1 MTKKTALY
9 LNMQI
14 LSDYLDDRFS
24 DYLFYRNKD
33 PMKLEDVRLFQGQ
46 QEVQEQYV
54 YIVTPEY
61 LEQIMETSCSM
72 ILVGKTDIP
81 IHSIHRQSSVIYI
94 DREEN
99 PFHILEL
106 VQDVFLKFRRWTDQL
121 NQLLVNHATLYDYCA
136 VSNEI
141 FQNPMYILDAGNNA
155 LLRTSYVSGMMRMS
169 VDPETGRLLLPVE
182 RRNLHSH
189 TKEFLETYN
198 TRKAHYWTPEW
209 NKHRDIYINIFDDN
223 QRYLGRILI
232 NELRSSIKPSQLRLL
247 EYFSVYIA
255 EAFKLLKKEDVQ
267 TENPFV
273 VLLSHILFGRL
284 DAHSD
289 TWEQLEQ
296 KGWHQEGCYLVAST
310 PLAPLDSGYTRS
322 ICLSIMENIN
332 DSVAFF
338 QDEKLYVIC
347 RLPETVLDPVPYYE
361 LLHEIGLKN
370 SIHFGASD
378 LFYNLMRLPEYEK
391 QAGYGRKYGLEREP
405 DRYCHPFSHIALTY
419 MLTHA
424 TGSLPMNVVC
434 SSAIRTLRKID
445 REKNTD
451 YYHTLEEYIKSGCQ
465 PVQAAKTLFLHRG
478 TLTYRLKKIQAFTNL
493 DLEDSDT
500 VFYLNLSY
508 RVYELFQ

>member
-1 MTKKTALY
+1 MTKKTALF

-24 DYLFYRNKD
+24 DYMFYRNKD

-46 QEVQEQYV
+46 QEIYEQYV
-54 YIVTPEY
+54 YVVTPEY
-61 LEQIMETSCSM
+61 LEQIMETSCCM

-81 IHSIHRQSSVIYI
+81 IHSIHPQSSVIYI
-94 DREEN
+94 SREEN

-106 VQDVFLKFRRWTDQL
+106 VQDVFSRFRRWTGQL

-136 VSNEI
+136 VSDEI
-141 FQNPMYILDAGNNA
+141 FQNPMYILDASNNA
-155 LLRTSYVSGMMRMS
+155 LVRTSYVSGMMRMS
-169 VDPETGRLLLPVE
+169 VDPDTGRLLLSAE

-209 NKHRDIYINIFDDN
+209 NKHRDIYINIFDDD
-223 QRYLGRILI
+223 QRYQGRILI
-232 NELRSSIKPSQLRLL
+232 NELQSSIKPSQLKLL
-247 EYFSVYIA
+247 EYFSVYIS
-255 EAFKLLKKEDVQ
+255 EAFRFLRKEDHKAK
-267 TENPFV
+267 NPFV
-273 VLLSHILFGRL
+273 ALLSHILFRQL

-296 KGWHQEGCYLVAST
+296 KGWHQEGRYLAASA
-310 PLAPLDSGYTRS
+310 PLAPLDSSYTRS
-322 ICLSIMENIN
+322 ICLSVMENIN

-338 QDEKLYVIC
+338 QDEKLYVVC
-347 RLPETVLDPVPYYE
+347 HLPETVLDPAPYYA

-370 SIHFGASD
+370 SVHFGASD
-378 LFYNLMRLPEYEK
+378 QFYNLIRLPEYEK
-391 QAGYGRKYGLEREP
+391 QACYGRKYGMEREP
-405 DRYCHPFSHIALTY
+405 DRYCHPFSRIALTY

-434 SSAIRTLRKID
+434 SSALRTLKKID

-451 YYHTLEEYIKSGCQ
+451 YYHTLETYIKADCQ
-465 PVQAAKTLFLHRG
+465 PVLAAKALFLHRG
-478 TLTYRLKKIQAFTNL
+478 TLTYRLKKIQAFTSL

-500 VFYLNLSY
+500 IFYLNLSL
-508 RVYELFQ
+508 RIYELYQ